1 MIFFLHPIFLL
12 ALACVGIP
20 VLLHFL
26 MRQKPRKIAFPA
38 VRFLQ
43 SREKSCRQSL
53 RLKHWLLLALRMLLI
68 VLLVLLFAR
77 PSFMAKNL
85 KSTRNNVEN
94 NAENN
99 LENSAESGK
108 VAVYSSAPTAAVFL
122 FDTSVRMDYVA
133 ENQSS
138 LTRAQQEAGRI
149 LMGLPAQSTASVVA
163 THLAPLAFSPD
174 LGEIQRQ
181 ILQLETSAVARPI
194 PEALMDALAL
204 LKTSDLAQKE
214 LFIFTDQSAASWE
227 LGGASRRQELERL
240 LNSLPGV
247 RITILDTG
255 AENPVN
261 CQLEIPTEN
270 AFQTV
275 SGGTVEV
282 HAEIRTP
289 DKLTHR
295 VGIFMLDENGTPQLR
310 GETVTEAEKSVSSLV
325 FQLGGLKNGSNQ
337 GFLAILD
344 GDALTADNVRAFTIQ
359 KDPPTPI
366 LMVAEEPAER
376 NAFFVQQAL
385 APTQYAL
392 ENRANYECSVISY
405 AQFSRWVG
413 GSSGTQ
419 NRLSGGNGSS
429 TSFSSSGTSRLGTL
443 ERYHAIFFLDPP
455 DFSAS
460 EWSRLSQYVHAG
472 GGIALFLGP
481 SLQNPKSYQ
490 IAEAQSFLPATP
502 GFQARFPDGAYFT
515 PIGGSAHPILKTFQS
530 LNMPIPWDESP
541 VFRAW
546 TLTDLAPDAQRLFT
560 WSNGTSAL
568 LACRRGSGNILLS
581 GTPIHPTQN
590 DSRNVWNLLPRGDSW
605 VFLVL
610 MNTATEFLTSS
621 ETAPENIFTQEPLAI
636 PLRNL
641 RESRFQLEFL
651 PCQIPGEV
659 EKIENSETTRQD
671 TEAVFVPDAERHLLD
686 IPALE
691 KVGNYQISGSESGFR
706 RGFSVNFPLALTD
719 LTRTETEAIRQIFQP
734 TEVTFLQSAE
744 FLERHLSGV
753 QSSGELFNWL
763 GLLILLIFGVENWV
777 ANRFYKNV

>member
-1 MIFFLHPIFLL
+1 M
-12 ALACVGIP
+12 
-20 VLLHFL
+20 LLHFL
-26 MRQKPRKIAFPA
+26 MRQKPRKVTFPA

-53 RLKHWLLLALRMLLI
+53 RLKHWLLLALRILLI
-68 VLLVLLFAR
+68 ALLALLFAR
-77 PSFMAKNL
+77 PSFMAKSQKPTGNDE
-85 KSTRNNVEN
+85 KIE
-94 NAENN
+94 EI
-99 LENSAESGK
+99 
-108 VAVYSSAPTAAVFL
+108 AVYSSAPTAAVFL
-122 FDTSVRMDYVA
+122 FDTSVRMDCVA

-149 LMGLPAQSTASVVA
+149 LTGLPAQSVASVVT

-181 ILQLETSAVARPI
+181 ILQLETSSVARPI
-194 PEALMDALAL
+194 PETLMDALAL
-204 LKTSDLAQKE
+204 LKTSELAQKE

-227 LGGASRRQELERL
+227 LGGASRRQELERQL
-240 LNSLPGV
+240 KSMPGV
-247 RITILDTG
+247 RITILDVG

-261 CQLEIPTEN
+261 CQLEIPTES
-270 AFQTV
+270 AFQEV

-289 DKLTHR
+289 DKIARR

-325 FQLGGLKNGSNQ
+325 FQLGGLKNGANQ
-337 GFLAILD
+337 GFLALLD
-344 GDALTADNVRAFTIQ
+344 GDALAADNVRAFTIQ

-366 LMVAEEPAER
+366 LIVAEEPAEQ

-392 ENRANYECSVISY
+392 ENRANYVCSVISY
-405 AQFSRWVG
+405 AQFSRWL
-413 GSSGTQ
+413 SGTEGK
-419 NRLSGGNGSS
+419 S
-429 TSFSSSGTSRLGTL
+429 LGTL
-443 ERYHAIFFLDPP
+443 ERHHAIFFLDPP

-460 EWSRLSQYVHAG
+460 EWSRLSQYVHTG

-481 SLQNPKSYQ
+481 ALQNPGSYQ
-490 IAEAQSFLPATP
+490 IAEAQSFLPAAP
-502 GFQARFPDGAYFT
+502 GFQARFPDGAYLT
-515 PIGGSAHPILKTFQS
+515 PVGGDAHPILKTFQS
-530 LNMPIPWDESP
+530 LNTPIPWDESP
-541 VFRAW
+541 IFRAW
-546 TLTDLAPDAQRLFT
+546 TLTDFAPDAQRLFT
-560 WSNGTSAL
+560 WSNGTPAL
-568 LACRRGSGNILLS
+568 LACRRGSGNVLLS
-581 GTPIHPTQN
+581 GTPIRPTQN

-610 MNTATEFLTSS
+610 MNAMTEFLTSS
-621 ETAPENIFTQEPLAI
+621 ETAPINIFTQEPLAI

-651 PCQIPGEV
+651 PCQLPGEV
-659 EKIENSETTRQD
+659 EKTENSKMSRQD

-691 KVGNYQISGSESGFR
+691 KAGNYQISGSESGFR

-719 LTRTETEAIRQIFQP
+719 LTRTETETIRQIFQP
-734 TEVTFLQSAE
+734 TEVTVLRSAE

-763 GLLILLIFGVENWV
+763 GLLILLVFGVENWV

>member
-1 MIFFLHPIFLL
+1 M
-12 ALACVGIP
+12 
-20 VLLHFL
+20 LLHFL

-68 VLLVLLFAR
+68 LLLVLLFAR
-77 PSFMAKNL
+77 PSFMAKSSKPTGN
-85 KSTRNNVEN
+85 RGE
-94 NAENN
+94 AGEI
-99 LENSAESGK
+99 
-108 VAVYSSAPTAAVFL
+108 AVYSSAPTAAVFL
-122 FDTSVRMDYVA
+122 FDTSLRMDYVA

-138 LTRAQQEAGRI
+138 LARAQQEAGRI
-149 LMGLPAQSTASVVA
+149 LMGLPTQSVASVVA
-163 THLAPLAFSPD
+163 THLAPLAFSSD

-181 ILQLETSAVARPI
+181 ILQLETSSTARPI
-194 PEALMDALAL
+194 PETLMDALAL
-204 LKTSDLAQKE
+204 LKTSELTQKE
-214 LFIFTDQSAASWE
+214 LFIFTDQSATSWE
-227 LGGASRRQELERL
+227 LGGVARRQELERL

-255 AENPVN
+255 TENPIN
-261 CQLEIPTEN
+261 CQLEIPVEN
-270 AFQTV
+270 AFQAV

-282 HAEIRTP
+282 HAELRAP
-289 DKLTHR
+289 DKLAHR

-310 GETVTEAEKSVSSLV
+310 GETVTEAEKSVSPLV

-337 GFLAILD
+337 GFLALLD
-344 GDALTADNVRAFTIQ
+344 GDALVADNVRAFTIQ

-366 LMVAEEPAER
+366 LVVAEEPAER

-385 APTQYAL
+385 APTQYTL
-392 ENRANYECSVISY
+392 ENRANYACSVISY
-405 AQFSRWVG
+405 TQFSRWVG

-419 NRLSGGNGSS
+419 ASS
-429 TSFSSSGTSRLGTL
+429 LGTL

-460 EWSRLSQYVHAG
+460 EWSRLSQYVHGG

-481 SLQNPKSYQ
+481 SLQNPGSYQ
-490 IAEAQSFLPATP
+490 IAEARSFLPATP
-502 GFQARFPDGAYFT
+502 GFQARFPDGAYLT

-530 LNMPIPWDESP
+530 LDTPIPWDESP

-560 WSNGTSAL
+560 WSNGTPAL
-568 LACRRGSGNILLS
+568 LACRRGSGNVLLS
-581 GTPIHPTQN
+581 GTPIHPTQSN
-590 DSRNVWNLLPRGDSW
+590 SRNVWNLLPRGDSW

-610 MNTATEFLTSS
+610 MNATTEFLTSS

-641 RESRFQLEFL
+641 RESRFQLELL
-651 PCQIPGEV
+651 PCQLPGEV
-659 EKIENSETTRQD
+659 KKTENSEPARQG

-691 KVGNYQISGSESGFR
+691 KAGNYQISGSESGFR

-719 LTRTETEAIRQIFQP
+719 LTRTETETIRQIFQP
-734 TEVTFLQSAE
+734 TEVTVLRSAE

-763 GLLILLIFGVENWV
+763 GFLILLVFGVENWV